1 MVDTLDEHNPS
12 HETLICVGLCSEF
25 RGNVLCVPAK
35 NPSAKPISCDVARMN
50 NPGLGGFG
58 VSGVPESIVPGT
70 PVYARRMGN
79 GGSYTIESVQSSSLT
94 TTEGSTNA
102 AEGSPHPITQ
112 FQAHKSLVDPYAGNS
127 EAPHTP
133 KTALEAKIG
142 RFGFTGGVDVS
153 KAAFAAAV
161 ANESKIM
168 NPEGGEDQ
176 VSEKDKPDP
185 LKNRTKKSR
194 LAGKKDNLPK
204 TVGDVSTLL
213 GSIKD
218 PTAFIKKNLGKAGEM
233 IPNAFK
239 MMENLKKAA
248 KSGLPINAA
257 SAVGGAALIRKAL
270 AGITKSQSEQQGTE
284 DEEDFFCTL
293 FKELFPDFECRI
305 DNQETEVFRKWK
317 IDYLAALQDEEEP
330 MA

>member
-94 TTEGSTNA
+94 TTEGATNA
-102 AEGSPHPITQ
+102 AEGSPQPTTQ
-112 FQAHKSLVDPYAGNS
+112 FQVLGKGDVYAKSVT
-127 EAPHTP
+127 APWTA
-133 KTALEAKIG
+133 KTALEAK
-142 RFGFTGGVDVS
+142 GVDAS
-153 KAAFAAAV
+153 KAGFAAAV

-168 NPEGGEDQ
+168 NPDAGEDQ

-185 LKNRTKKSR
+185 LKNRTEKSR

-204 TVGDVSTLL
+204 TVGDASTRK

-218 PTAFIKKNLGKAGEM
+218 PTAFIKKVLGKKGEM

-248 KSGLPINAA
+248 KSGSPINAA